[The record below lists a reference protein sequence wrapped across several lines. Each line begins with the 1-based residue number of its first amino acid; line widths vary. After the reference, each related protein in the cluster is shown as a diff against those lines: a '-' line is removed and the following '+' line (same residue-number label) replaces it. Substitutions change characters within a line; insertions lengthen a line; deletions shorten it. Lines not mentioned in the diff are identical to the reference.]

1 MLKNKLLFLFFAQ
14 YKNWVKQKLKLNN
27 VILNKNKFHKFE
39 ESIDLFL
46 VDVDQIVVLYK
57 FKYNNE
63 KHFMGYRE
71 GEIC

>member
-1 MLKNKLLFLFFAQ
+1 M
-14 YKNWVKQKLKLNN
+14 KQKLKLNN

-46 VDVDQIVVLYK
+46 VDVDQIVVLYR
-57 FKYNNE
+57 FKYDE